1 VGLYLSIPPPPPK
14 KIVLASGHIV
24 TLYLLMS
31 KVLVLNA
38 SYEPLNITSWRR
50 AVVLL
55 LKDKAE
61 PLEHNGKIIY
71 SDMPLPSVIRLRQ
84 YVRVPYTEIALTR
97 KNLLN
102 RDGNSCQYCNHG
114 GDDLTLDH
122 VIPRSRGGQDTW
134 ENIVVA
140 CVRCNVRKGNRTPRE
155 AEMPLLKQPRK
166 PHSSLFF
173 EVNKY
178 VKNGANQ
185 EWRKYVIGA

>member
-1 VGLYLSIPPPPPK
+1 MG
-14 KIVLASGHIV
+14 
-24 TLYLLMS
+24 

-55 LKDKAE
+55 IKDKAE
-61 PLEHNGKIIY
+61 QLEHNGKY
-71 SDMPLPSVIRLRQ
+71 VYADFPLPSVIRLRQ

-102 RDGNSCQYCNHG
+102 RDGHRCQYCGYG

-134 ENIVVA
+134 ENMVVA
-140 CVRCNVRKGNRTPRE
+140 CVRCNVKKGNRTPKE
-155 AEMPLLKQPRK
+155 ANMLLLTKPHK
-166 PHSSLFF
+166 PHSSLYF
-173 EVNKY
+173 EVAKY
-178 VKNGANQ
+178 IKSGANQ
-185 EWRKYVIGA
+185 EWRKYVIGT